1 MSELYLT
8 PTPTRRISAVAILV
22 TLGAMLLW
30 VATRPSGI
38 GTGYMIM
45 LLVFAAGALWLAF
58 RLWRAT
64 ERRLVLTEEA
74 LMEEGGRI
82 LCRINE
88 IAAVE
93 RGAFAFKPSNGFMIR
108 LNARASRVWAPG
120 LWWRLGRRIGIGG
133 VTPAGQ
139 GKAMA
144 DVLAARVAGGGRIDI
159 D

>member
-8 PTPTRRISAVAILV
+8 PTPTRRISAVAILTV
-22 TLGAMLLW
+22 LGAMLLW
-30 VATRPSGI
+30 VATRPG
-38 GTGYMIM
+38 GMGAGYMGM
-45 LLVFAAGALWLAF
+45 LIVFAAGTFWLAW
-58 RLWRAT
+58 RLWQAT
-64 ERRLVLTEEA
+64 ARRLVLTEEA
-74 LMEEGGRI
+74 LMEDGGRV
-82 LCRINE
+82 LCRIGD

-108 LNARASRVWAPG
+108 LKAPANRVWAPG

-144 DVLAARVAGGGRIDI
+144 DVLAARVAGAGRIA
-159 D
+159 